1 MCCEILVNLR
11 LYLNQFNKKGLTILL
26 HSLKRP
32 PYKWSYL
39 LSFSCGLLYVDV
51 DYNLKLG
58 RNPNSISK
66 VCKKAFYL
74 QEACI
79 EKIVRFISGDDR
91 TDRWVASIGGSQ
103 YSYNRQNTYQRTIS
117 QDSNA
122 NSTRSESDTFINCQK
137 DSQWHVWPTTELT
150 TAQPPSDG
158 PHPPPRRFISNRPP
172 HPHSHHTAPRSAT
185 LGRWG
190 PASVRP
196 Q

>member
-1 MCCEILVNLR
+1 MC
-11 LYLNQFNKKGLTILL
+11 
-26 HSLKRP
+26 
-32 PYKWSYL
+32 
-39 LSFSCGLLYVDV
+39 VDV

-66 VCKKAFYL
+66 VCKKMFYF

-137 DSQWHVWPTTELT
+137 DTQ
-150 TAQPPSDG
+150 
-158 PHPPPRRFISNRPP
+158 
-172 HPHSHHTAPRSAT
+172 
-185 LGRWG
+185 
-190 PASVRP
+190 
-196 Q
+196 